1 MLAAAEPEHYRKA
14 EQILLGDAGF
24 DSLLVIFIPPI
35 AANAESVAR
44 AIVEGAAGAR
54 KPLLATFMSARGAPS
69 VLLPIPCYPFP
80 ESAAIALARATAY
93 GEWRRRPPGEI
104 PALARIDAAS
114 ARRIVAGALERGGGW
129 LAPGEVEAF
138 LGAFGISTA
147 PSRTAR
153 DAREAAEAAR
163 NLGFPVALKAIGPA
177 ILHKTEVGGVRLGLG
192 DEAAVTDACHDL
204 SDRLGAGLT
213 GFLVQRM
220 VPGGVE
226 VIAGV
231 TRDPTFGPLILYGS
245 GGTLVELLADV
256 SFRLHPLTDVDVHAM
271 LDDVRGTALLRGYRG
286 AAPLDEG
293 ALEDLLL
300 RLSALVDACPEVR
313 EMDLNPVKVLSRGV
327 AVLDARVR
335 VESAAPAPPS
345 RRIAY

>member
-1 MLAAAEPEHYRKA
+1 MR
-14 EQILLGDAGF
+14 
-24 DSLLVIFIPPI
+24 S
-35 AANAESVAR
+35 
-44 AIVEGAAGAR
+44 
-54 KPLLATFMSARGAPS
+54 
-69 VLLPIPCYPFP
+69 
-80 ESAAIALARATAY
+80 
-93 GEWRRRPPGEI
+93 RRF
-104 PALARIDAAS
+104 ARIDAAS

-192 DEAAVTDACHDL
+192 DEAAVTAACHEL
-204 SDRLGAGLT
+204 SERLGAGLT

-256 SFRLHPLTDVDVHAM
+256 SFRLHPLTDVDVQAM
-271 LDDVRGTALLRGYRG
+271 LDDVRGTALLRGLPRG
-286 AAPLDEG
+286 RAAGRGRAQGSPPASLGARGRLPGGPRDGSESGQGPLARRRG
-293 ALEDLLL
+293 PGRA
-300 RLSALVDACPEVR
+300 RARR
-313 EMDLNPVKVLSRGV
+313 ET
-327 AVLDARVR
+327 
-335 VESAAPAPPS
+335 APAPPS